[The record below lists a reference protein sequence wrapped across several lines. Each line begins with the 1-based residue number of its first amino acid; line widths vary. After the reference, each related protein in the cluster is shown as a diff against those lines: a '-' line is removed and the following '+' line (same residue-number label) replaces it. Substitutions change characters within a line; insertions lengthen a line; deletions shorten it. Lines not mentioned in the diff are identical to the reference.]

1 MTPVC
6 DLSRYLSA
14 PALVVGLQSKK
25 IVSASAGEMHSAAV
39 TDDGKLYTWGC
50 ARHGRLGT
58 KDAWDH
64 LLLDSEDANGR

>member
-1 MTPVC
+1 MVG
-6 DLSRYLSA
+6 RYQSA
-14 PALVVGLQSKK
+14 PQLVEGLKSKK
-25 IVSASAGEMHSAAV
+25 IIHASAGEMHSAAI

-64 LLLDSEDANGR
+64 LLLDAVDTQGR